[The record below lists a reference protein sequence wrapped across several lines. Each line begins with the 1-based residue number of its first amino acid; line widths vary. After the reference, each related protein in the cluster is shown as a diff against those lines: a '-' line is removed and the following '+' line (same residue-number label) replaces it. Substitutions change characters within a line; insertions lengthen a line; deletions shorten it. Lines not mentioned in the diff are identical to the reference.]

1 MLTKCHKFALFTKF
15 LRNASV
21 YPLGDKFFIFALSR
35 LRRHVPGDNPLD
47 QLLMSVINSA
57 GIGKGRKSQGN
68 VTYRY
73 VRGRTL
79 VSSRITENKSK
90 TEAQVL
96 QRELFGMFGK
106 VARLF
111 APFLNLSFDKT
122 KYGSARNNFLKQNV
136 PAFVPYVKSNGSV
149 GTIGEGDS
157 IVEYFLGMLQEANTP
172 VVMGSGSNL
181 VNASYSMDSKAATI
195 NVVSTEAVAVGDK
208 IVIMFAGS
216 YAMAG
221 VPQMFDT
228 ARMIQISVTKE
239 LIQALDDTRVFELNS
254 SNVPELADPY
264 GLPVGA
270 TLDLDCAAVTIL
282 KMNDTQVVSRSYCQ
296 LLYEGS
302 YAKTY
307 TLSNVAKT
315 TGLQFTVDIEGETST
330 EGFANGTMEI
340 WQNSSVEVATIESA
354 SAGSGKITLTCEA
367 DGGGGGSVQTIA
379 LENIASYIQMAN
391 GTRHTLTNRVTCTT
405 GI

>member
-1 MLTKCHKFALFTKF
+1 M
-15 LRNASV
+15 NSV
-21 YPLGDKFFIFALSR
+21 GVGA
-35 LRRHVPGDNPLD
+35 
-47 QLLMSVINSA
+47 
-57 GIGKGRKSQGN
+57 GRKSAGEF
-68 VTYRY
+68 TYRRT
-73 VRGRTL
+73 RGRTVAARRIL
-79 VSSRITENKSK
+79 TNSSNTN
-90 TEAQVL
+90 AQNT

-106 VARLF
+106 AARLF

-136 PAFVPYVKSNGSV
+136 PAFVPFAKENGSV
-149 GTIGEGDS
+149 GKIGEGDS
-157 IVEYFLGMLQEANTP
+157 VVEYFLGMLLEANTP

-195 NVVSTEAVAVGDK
+195 NVVTTEAIAVGDK
-208 IVIMFAGS
+208 INIMFAGS

-221 VPQMFDT
+221 VSQMFDT
-228 ARMIQISVTKE
+228 VRVIQVPVTAE
-239 LIQALDDTRVFELNS
+239 LIESIDDTRVFELDS

-264 GLPVGA
+264 SLPVGA

-282 KMNDTQVVSRSYCQ
+282 KMNGTQVVSRSYCQ

-315 TGLQFTVDIEGETST
+315 TELQFTVDIEGETNT
-330 EGFANGTMEI
+330 QGFVNGTMGI
-340 WQNSSVEVATIESA
+340 RQNSSDRVATIVSA

-367 DGGGGGSVQTIA
+367 DGSGGGSVQTIS
-379 LENIASYIQMAN
+379 LEEEASYLQLAN

>member
-1 MLTKCHKFALFTKF
+1 
-15 LRNASV
+15 
-21 YPLGDKFFIFALSR
+21 
-35 LRRHVPGDNPLD
+35 
-47 QLLMSVINSA
+47 MSVINSA

-90 TEAQVL
+90 TESQVL
-96 QRELFGMFGK
+96 QRQLFGMFGK

-136 PAFVPYVKSNGSV
+136 PAFVPYAKNNGSI
-149 GTIGEGDS
+149 GTVGEGDS

-181 VNASYSMDSKAATI
+181 VNASYSMNSKAATI
-195 NVVSTEAVAVGDK
+195 NVVTTEAIAIGDK
-208 IVIMFAGS
+208 IAIMFAGS

-221 VPQMFDT
+221 VPQRFDT
-228 ARMIQISVTKE
+228 VRLIQVPVTAE
-239 LIQALDDTRVFELNS
+239 LIEALDDTRVFELDS

-270 TLDLDCAAVTIL
+270 TLDLDCAAITIL
-282 KMNDTQVVSRSYCQ
+282 KMNGTQVISRSYCQ

-307 TLSNVAKT
+307 TLSNAVKT

-340 WQNSSVEVATIESA
+340 VQNAGAEVATIISA

-367 DGGGGGSVQTIA
+367 NGDGGGSVRTIS
-379 LENIASYIQMAN
+379 LESVASYIQLAN

>member
-1 MLTKCHKFALFTKF
+1 M
-15 LRNASV
+15 
-21 YPLGDKFFIFALSR
+21 
-35 LRRHVPGDNPLD
+35 PGDNPLD

>member
-1 MLTKCHKFALFTKF
+1 MFTKF
-15 LRNASV
+15 LRKASV
-21 YPLGDKFFIFALSR
+21 HPSGGKFFIFALSG
-35 LRRHVPGDNPLD
+35 LRRQVPGDNPPD
-47 QLLMSVINSA
+47 HLLMSVINSA

-90 TEAQVL
+90 TESQTL

-111 APFLNLSFDKT
+111 APFLDLSFDKT

-136 PAFVPYVKSNGSV
+136 SAFVPYIKNNGSV

-181 VNASYSMDSKAATI
+181 VNASYSMNSKAATI
-195 NVVSTEAVAVGDK
+195 NVVTTEAVAIGDK
-208 IVIMFAGS
+208 IAIMFAGS

-228 ARMIQISVTKE
+228 VRMIQVPVTEE
-239 LIQALDDTRVFELNS
+239 LIQALDDPRVFELDS

-282 KMNDTQVVSRSYCQ
+282 KMNGTQVISRSYCQ

-307 TLSNVAKT
+307 TLSNAAKT
-315 TGLQFTVDIEGETST
+315 TELQFTVDIEGETST
-330 EGFANGTMEI
+330 EGFANGTMGI
-340 WQNSSVEVATIESA
+340 RQNNSDEVATIVSA

-367 DGGGGGSVQTIA
+367 NGDGGGSVQTIS
-379 LENIASYIQMAN
+379 LENVASYIQLAN
-391 GTRHTLTNRVTCTT
+391 GTRHTLTNRVVCTVA
-405 GI
+405 I

>member
-1 MLTKCHKFALFTKF
+1 MFTKF
-15 LRNASV
+15 LRKASV
-21 YPLGDKFFIFALSR
+21 HPSGGKFFIFALSG
-35 LRRHVPGDNPLD
+35 LRRQVPGDNPPD
-47 QLLMSVINSA
+47 HLLMSVINSA

-90 TEAQVL
+90 TESQTL

-111 APFLNLSFDKT
+111 APFLDLSFDKT

-136 PAFVPYVKSNGSV
+136 SAFVPYIKNNGSV

-181 VNASYSMDSKAATI
+181 VNASYSMNSKAATI
-195 NVVSTEAVAVGDK
+195 NVVTTEAVAIGDK
-208 IVIMFAGS
+208 IAIMFAGS

-228 ARMIQISVTKE
+228 VRMIQVPVTEE
-239 LIQALDDTRVFELNS
+239 LIQALDDPRVFELDS

-282 KMNDTQVVSRSYCQ
+282 KMNGTQVISRSYCQ

-307 TLSNVAKT
+307 TLSNAAKT
-315 TGLQFTVDIEGETST
+315 TELQFTVDIEGETST
-330 EGFANGTMEI
+330 EGFANGTMGI
-340 WQNSSVEVATIESA
+340 RQNNSDEVATIVSA

-367 DGGGGGSVQTIA
+367 NGDGGGSVQTIS
-379 LENIASYIQMAN
+379 LENVASYIQLAN
-391 GTRHTLTNRVTCTT
+391 GTRHTLTNRVVCAVA
-405 GI
+405 I

>member
-1 MLTKCHKFALFTKF
+1 M
-15 LRNASV
+15 NSV
-21 YPLGDKFFIFALSR
+21 GVGA
-35 LRRHVPGDNPLD
+35 
-47 QLLMSVINSA
+47 
-57 GIGKGRKSQGN
+57 GRKSAGEF
-68 VTYRY
+68 TYRRT
-73 VRGRTL
+73 RGRTIGARRIL
-79 VSSRITENKSK
+79 TNSSNTV
-90 TEAQVL
+90 AQNT
-96 QRELFGMFGK
+96 QRELFGVFGK

-136 PAFVPYVKSNGSV
+136 PAFVPYAKQNEGV
-149 GTIGEGDS
+149 GTISEGDS

-181 VNASYSMDSKAATI
+181 VNASYSMESKAATI
-195 NVVSTEAVAVGDK
+195 NVVTTEAVAAGDK

-221 VPQMFDT
+221 VSQIFDT
-228 ARMIQISVTKE
+228 IRVIQVPVTAE
-239 LIQALDDTRVFELNS
+239 LIEALNDTRVFELDS

-264 GLPVGA
+264 SLPVGA
-270 TLDLDCAAVTIL
+270 SLDLDCAAVTIL
-282 KMNDTQVVSRSYCQ
+282 KMNGTQVISRSYCQ

-315 TGLQFTVDIEGETST
+315 TGLQFTVDIEGVTST
-330 EGFANGTMEI
+330 EGFANGTMGI
-340 WQNSSVEVATIESA
+340 YQNSGEEVATIVSV
-354 SAGSGKITLTCEA
+354 SAGSGKITLTCKA
-367 DGGGGGSVQTIA
+367 DDSGGGSVQTIS
-379 LENIASYIQMAN
+379 LENVASYIQLAN

>member
-1 MLTKCHKFALFTKF
+1 MLTKCHKFALITKF

-21 YPLGDKFFIFALSR
+21 YPSGDKFYIFALSR
-35 LRRHVPGDNPLD
+35 LRRQVPGDNPLD

-90 TEAQVL
+90 TESQVL

-181 VNASYSMDSKAATI
+181 VNASYSMDNKAATI
-195 NVVSTEAVAVGDK
+195 NVVTTEAVAVGDK
-208 IVIMFAGS
+208 IVVMFAGS

-228 ARMIQISVTKE
+228 ARMIQIPVTEE
-239 LIQALDDTRVFELNS
+239 LIQALDDPRVFELDS
-254 SNVPELADPY
+254 SNVPELTDPY

-282 KMNDTQVVSRSYCQ
+282 KMNGTQVVSRSYCQ

-330 EGFANGTMEI
+330 EGFANGTMGMRE
-340 WQNSSVEVATIESA
+340 NSSDSVATIISA

-367 DGGGGGSVQTIA
+367 EGAGGGSIRDIS
-379 LENIASYIQMAN
+379 LEEVASYIQLAN
-391 GTRHTLTNRVTCTT
+391 GTRHTLTNRATCTSA
-405 GI
+405 I

>member
-1 MLTKCHKFALFTKF
+1 
-15 LRNASV
+15 
-21 YPLGDKFFIFALSR
+21 
-35 LRRHVPGDNPLD
+35 
-47 QLLMSVINSA
+47 MSVINSA

-195 NVVSTEAVAVGDK
+195 NVVSTEAIAVGDE

-228 ARMIQISVTKE
+228 ARMIQISVTEE
-239 LIQALDDTRVFELNS
+239 LIQALDDPRVFELDS

-282 KMNDTQVVSRSYCQ
+282 KMNGTQVVSRSYCQ

-307 TLSNVAKT
+307 TLSNAVKT
-315 TGLQFTVDIEGETST
+315 TGLQFTVDIEGVTST
-330 EGFANGTMEI
+330 EGFANGTMGI
-340 WQNSSVEVATIESA
+340 SQNSGEEVATIVSA

-367 DGGGGGSVQTIA
+367 NGDGGGSVRTIS
-379 LENIASYIQMAN
+379 LENVASYIQMAN
-391 GTRHTLTNRVTCTT
+391 GTRHTLTNRVACTT

>member
-21 YPLGDKFFIFALSR
+21 YPSGDKFYIFALSR
-35 LRRHVPGDNPLD
+35 LRRQVPGDNPLD
-47 QLLMSVINSA
+47 QPLMSVINSA

-96 QRELFGMFGK
+96 QRQLFGMFGK

-111 APFLNLSFDKT
+111 APFLDLSFDKT

-181 VNASYSMDSKAATI
+181 VNASYSMNSKAATI
-195 NVVSTEAVAVGDK
+195 NVVTTEALAVGDK

-221 VPQMFDT
+221 VSQMFDT
-228 ARMIQISVTKE
+228 ARMIQISVTEE
-239 LIQALDDTRVFELNS
+239 LIQALDDPRVFELDS

-264 GLPVGA
+264 GLPAGA
-270 TLDLDCAAVTIL
+270 TLDLDCAALTIL
-282 KMNDTQVVSRSYCQ
+282 KMNGTQVVSRSYCQ

-307 TLSNVAKT
+307 TLSNVVKT
-315 TGLQFTVDIEGETST
+315 TGLQFTVDIEGETNT
-330 EGFANGTMEI
+330 EGFTNGTMGI
-340 WQNSSVEVATIESA
+340 RQNSSDEVATIVSA

-367 DGGGGGSVQTIA
+367 DGSGGGSVQTIS
-379 LENIASYIQMAN
+379 LEEVASYIQLAN